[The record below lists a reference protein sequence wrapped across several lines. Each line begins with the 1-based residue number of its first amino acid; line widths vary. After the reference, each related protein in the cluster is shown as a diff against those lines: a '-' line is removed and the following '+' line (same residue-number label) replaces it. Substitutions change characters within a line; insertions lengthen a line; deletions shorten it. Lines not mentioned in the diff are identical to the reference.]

1 MFPLETD
8 FRAGLIFWDLCRKNA
23 LTAEQFTD
31 LFFPQRQPENMEEA
45 MEGVCRFLLRRD
57 EPLPAGKKSAPA
69 AYDFRQ
75 DWDCIL
81 SDFQKHY
88 RIDLTDPGLTLHWWR
103 FLALLEGLCTMDLSQ
118 RVYVRLDMPPNL
130 EEKGRRQWLRLRR
143 RIAIREEKET
153 VAQHIAHLDDIIA
166 QGKENIHG

>member
-1 MFPLETD
+1 MFSLETD
-8 FRAGLIFWDLCRKNA
+8 FRAGLMFWDLCRKNA

-31 LFFPQRQPENMEEA
+31 LFFPQRQPEDLTEA

-57 EPLPAGKKSAPA
+57 EPIPTGKKSAPA

-75 DWDCIL
+75 DWDIIL

-88 RIDLTDPGLTLHWWR
+88 RIDLTDPGLSLHWWR